1 MPPIQPFN
9 DYPLSSTAAH
19 LLALSFSVSYV
30 GSLYFVKNVRSR
42 SLDPRTRI
50 TPGSRDDPAV
60 IRSRLAAVTVA
71 TTLNCIIVYVLVQK
85 SSPPSSAHTLSTT
98 LNLLGVRWPE
108 NALSFFQTPVLF
120 LGPLYV
126 SYISSTLP
134 GQYRFSMQRDFTD
147 VFYSLIGFRNYV
159 WGPLTEEIV
168 FRGCVLAVYAMSGVS
183 RGKMIAFAPLAFG
196 LAHFH
201 HARETY
207 NRLGKNKDALKR
219 ALLGALFQT
228 AYTTVFGAHTSY
240 LFLRTS
246 SILPPLTAHIFCNIM
261 GIPQIQDELRRFPKK
276 RGQIRTAYIVGILL
290 FAGTLVPWTKSEGS
304 VYWRAP
310 VEFWKAWIE

>member
-1 MPPIQPFN
+1 
-9 DYPLSSTAAH
+9 
-19 LLALSFSVSYV
+19 
-30 GSLYFVKNVRSR
+30 
-42 SLDPRTRI
+42 
-50 TPGSRDDPAV
+50 
-60 IRSRLAAVTVA
+60 
-71 TTLNCIIVYVLVQK
+71 
-85 SSPPSSAHTLSTT
+85 
-98 LNLLGVRWPE
+98 
-108 NALSFFQTPVLF
+108 
-120 LGPLYV
+120 
-126 SYISSTLP
+126 
-134 GQYRFSMQRDFTD
+134 MQRDFTD

-159 WGPLTEEIV
+159 WDPLTEEIV
-168 FRGCVLAVYAMSGVS
+168 FRGCVLAVYAMNGVS

-219 ALLGALFQT
+219 ALLGAVFQT

-261 GIPQIQDELRRFPKK
+261 GMPQIQDELRRFPKK
-276 RGQIRTAYIVGILL
+276 RTQIRTAYIVGILL

-310 VEFWKAWIE
+310 TDFWKALTE